1 MTALR
6 AQLAADLKDAL
17 EKAENGKT
25 EAERAD
31 SAVRAATLR
40 LILAALEDRDAA
52 AREAGAEDDVADPE
66 ILDMLSG
73 MVRQRRDSEAIYRRE
88 GRDDLAARE
97 AVEIRH
103 IERHLPQPLDES
115 ETARAIAEAIADS
128 GARSLKDAGRAMA
141 ALKQRYAGR
150 MDFAAAS
157 RLVKRRLAG
166 GA

>member
-1 MTALR
+1 MIALR
-6 AQLAADLKDAL
+6 KRFAVDLKGAL
-17 EKAENGKT
+17 EQAASGKSKA
-25 EAERAD
+25 ARAD
-31 SAVRAATLR
+31 AAARAAALR

-52 AREAGAEDDVADPE
+52 ARGAGAEDGVGDPE
-66 ILDMLSG
+66 ILHMLSG
-73 MVRQRRDSEAIYRRE
+73 MVSQRRDSAAIYRRE

-97 AVEIRH
+97 AAEIDC
-103 IERHLPQPLDES
+103 IGTYLPAPLDES

-141 ALKQRYAGR
+141 ALRKRHAGR

>member
-1 MTALR
+1 MTVLR
-6 AQLAADLKDAL
+6 TNLAGDLKRAV
-17 EKAENGKT
+17 ETAESGNT
-25 EAERAD
+25 AAARAD
-31 SAVRAATLR
+31 AAVRAATLR
-40 LILAALEDRDAA
+40 LILAALDDRDAA
-52 AREAGAEDDVADPE
+52 ARDAGAEEEIGDAE

-88 GRDDLAARE
+88 GSDGLAARE
-97 AVEIRH
+97 AAEIRH
-103 IERHLPQPLDES
+103 IERYLPQPLDES

-141 ALKQRYAGR
+141 ALKKRHAGR

>member
-1 MTALR
+1 MIALR
-6 AQLAADLKDAL
+6 KRFAADLEEAL
-17 EKAENGKT
+17 ERAASGKT
-25 EAERAD
+25 GAA
-31 SAVRAATLR
+31 RAAAAASAAALR
-40 LILAALEDRDAA
+40 LILAALDDRDAGT
-52 AREAGAEDDVADPE
+52 EEGVGDPE
-66 ILDMLSG
+66 ILDMLAG
-73 MVRQRRDSEAIYRRE
+73 MVSQRRDSAAIYRRD

-97 AVEIRH
+97 AAEIDC
-103 IERHLPQPLDES
+103 IESYLPAPLDES

-141 ALKQRYAGR
+141 VLRKRHAGR